1 VKQPL
6 WPRTAGRNAARIIA
20 ASFVAIWLAGAAQAQ
35 PHAGQ
40 YEQADIEY
48 GARLY
53 GGHCVV
59 CHGDRGESIPG
70 VRLFSGKFKNAG
82 GDRDLTRILTDGI
95 AGTAMAPTG
104 LSEAEIVATIAYLR
118 NVNRVDASAANS
130 GDKLRGRALF
140 FGKGDCGRCHRVGAE
155 GPRAGP
161 DLSNIGVQRTAATLR
176 RSLADPNEALLPI
189 NRPVRAT
196 LRDGT
201 VVSGRRLNEDT
212 ATVQLVDAAGRLVSL
227 DKSALRDYSVGTKAT
242 MPSYEGVFTETEQA
256 DLVAY
261 LLSLQG
267 LE

>member
-1 VKQPL
+1 MVK
-6 WPRTAGRNAARIIA
+6 WWVGRSGAAAAASVLLAALPTAAR
-20 ASFVAIWLAGAAQAQ
+20 AQ

-48 GARLY
+48 GSRLY
-53 GGHCVV
+53 GGHCVT

-70 VRLFSGKFKNAG
+70 IRLFSGKFKNAG
-82 GDRDLTRILTDGI
+82 GDRDLTRILNDGI

-118 NVNRVDASAANS
+118 NSNRVDASANR
-130 GDKLRGRALF
+130 GDPARGRALF

-155 GPRAGP
+155 GPRTGP

-176 RSLADPNEALLPI
+176 RSLGNPDEALLPI

-201 VVSGRRLNEDT
+201 VVTGRRINEDT
-212 ATVQLVDAAGRLVSL
+212 YSVQLIDPSGRLVSL
-227 DKSALRDYSVGTKAT
+227 DKGALRDYSVGTKAT
-242 MPSYEGVFTETEQA
+242 MPSYEGVFTETEQT

>member
-1 VKQPL
+1 L
-6 WPRTAGRNAARIIA
+6 ARIA
-20 ASFVAIWLAGAAQAQ
+20 HAQ

-48 GARLY
+48 GSRLY
-53 GGHCVV
+53 GGHCVT

-70 VRLFSGKFKNAG
+70 IRLFSGKFKNAG
-82 GDRDLTRILTDGI
+82 GDRDLTRILNDGI

-118 NVNRVDASAANS
+118 NSSRVDPSANR
-130 GDKLRGRALF
+130 GDPARGRALF
-140 FGKGDCGRCHRVGAE
+140 FGKGDCGKCHRVGAE
-155 GPRAGP
+155 GPRTGP

-176 RSLADPNEALLPI
+176 RSLGNPDEALLPI

-201 VVSGRRLNEDT
+201 VVTGRRINEDT
-212 ATVQLVDAAGRLVSL
+212 YTVQLVDTTGRLVSL
-227 DKSALRDYSVGTKAT
+227 DKGALREYSVGTKAT
-242 MPSYEGVFTETEQA
+242 MPSYEGVFTESEQT